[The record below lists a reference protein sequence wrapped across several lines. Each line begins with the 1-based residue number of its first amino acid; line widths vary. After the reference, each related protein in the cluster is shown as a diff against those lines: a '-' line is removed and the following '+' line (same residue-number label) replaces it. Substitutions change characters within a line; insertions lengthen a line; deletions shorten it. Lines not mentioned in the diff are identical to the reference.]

1 LLNFKFRLQKYKK
14 WFGKLLL
21 YDIFDKSIFN
31 TLINKNMPITA
42 NYPDRKSWLKIPEN
56 SDFPIQN
63 IPFGVFITKEDIITI
78 GTRIGD
84 YVIDLGALQKLNYFE
99 GIDLTDDMFM
109 QDTLNDFISDG
120 KKTWRL
126 VRNRIADIFDANNT
140 KLKSNKQHLDL
151 VIFKIDEVEMQLPVQ
166 IGDYTDFYSSKEHAT
181 NVGMMF
187 RDPANALLPNW
198 LHIPV
203 GYHGRSSTIV
213 PSGIPVHRPM
223 GQTLPDGEK
232 SPVFGPSRSIDF
244 ELEMGFITTDAN
256 VMGENIPVHEAED
269 YIFGMVL
276 LNDWSARDIQ
286 KWEYVPLGPF
296 LAKNFATSISPW
308 IVTMDALEPFRTKGP
323 KQDPTP
329 LPYLQQKG
337 KNAFDIH
344 LEVAIA
350 PENAEAKVVSKSN
363 FKYMYWSMSQQLAH
377 HTSNGCR
384 VNSGDMMG
392 SGTISGS
399 EKDSFGSMLELTWGG
414 KNPITMADGS
424 ERKFIN
430 DNDTVIMK
438 GFCKNNEVRIGFGEV
453 SSKLLPPFVRK

>member
-1 LLNFKFRLQKYKK
+1 
-14 WFGKLLL
+14 
-21 YDIFDKSIFN
+21 
-31 TLINKNMPITA
+31 MPINT
-42 NYPDRKSWLKIPEN
+42 NEPSRKSWLEVQEE

-63 IPFGVFITKEDIITI
+63 IPFGVFLTKDDVITI
-78 GTRIGD
+78 GTRIGNFA
-84 YVIDLGALQKLNYFE
+84 IDLGALQQLNYFE
-99 GIDLTDDMFM
+99 GIELTDDMFM

-126 VRNRIADIFDANNT
+126 VRNRIGDIFDIDNPLLRDND
-140 KLKSNKQHLDL
+140 KDRDI
-151 VIFKIDEVEMQLPVQ
+151 VIFAMEDVEMQLPVL

-181 NVGMMF
+181 NVGKMF

-223 GQTLPDGEK
+223 GQTLPAGYEE
-232 SPVFGPSRSIDF
+232 PVFGPSRLVDF
-244 ELEMGFITTDAN
+244 ELETAFITTDAN
-256 VMGENIPVHEAED
+256 VMGENIPICEADE

-276 LNDWSARDIQ
+276 LNDWSARDMQ

-296 LAKNFATSISPW
+296 LAKSFASSISPW
-308 IVTMDALEPFRTKGP
+308 IVTMDALEPFRVKGP
-323 KQDPTP
+323 SQEPTP
-329 LPYLQQKG
+329 LPYLQHKG
-337 KNAFDIH
+337 KNSYDIN
-344 LEVAIA
+344 LEAYIDTETSKE
-350 PENAEAKVVSKSN
+350 PTLVSKTN
-363 FKYMYWSMSQQLAH
+363 FKYLYWSMAQQLTH

-392 SGTISGS
+392 SGTISGPTP
-399 EKDSFGSMLELTWGG
+399 ESFGSMLELTWGG
-414 KNPITMADGS
+414 KNPIVLNDGT

-438 GFCKNNEVRIGFGEV
+438 GFCKNSYGRIGFGEV
-453 SSKLLPPFVRK
+453 STKLLPTYSRK

>member
-1 LLNFKFRLQKYKK
+1 
-14 WFGKLLL
+14 
-21 YDIFDKSIFN
+21 
-31 TLINKNMPITA
+31 MPISA
-42 NYPDRKSWLKIPEN
+42 NDTNRKSWIEVPEN
-56 SDFPIQN
+56 SDFPLQN
-63 IPFGVFITKEDIITI
+63 IPFGVFLTKENVVTV

-84 YVIDLGALQKLNYFE
+84 HAIDLGALQQLNYFA
-99 GIDLTDDMFM
+99 GIELTDDMFM

-126 VRNRIADIFDANNT
+126 VRNRIADIFDSTNP
-140 KLKSNKQHLDL
+140 KLRDDQKHRDI
-151 VIFKIDEVEMQLPVQ
+151 VIFNIADVEMQLPVL

-181 NVGMMF
+181 NVGKMF
-187 RDPANALLPNW
+187 RDPENALLPNW

-223 GQTLPDGEK
+223 GQTLPAGETT
-232 SPVFGPSRSIDF
+232 PVFGPSRLIDF
-244 ELEMGFITTDAN
+244 ELETAFITTDAN
-256 VMGENIPVHEAED
+256 IMGEIIPINEAED

-296 LAKNFATSISPW
+296 LAKNFASSISPW
-308 IVTMDALEPFRTKGP
+308 IVTMDALEPFRVPGP
-323 KQDPTP
+323 KQNPSP

-337 KNAFDIH
+337 KHSFDIN
-344 LEVAIA
+344 LQVAIQ
-350 PENAEAKVVSKSN
+350 PENAEPTVVSNSN
-363 FKYMYWSMSQQLAH
+363 FKYMYWTMNQQLAH

-392 SGTISGS
+392 SGTISGPTP
-399 EKDSFGSMLELTWGG
+399 DSYGSMLELTWGG
-414 KNPITMADGS
+414 KNPITLNDGT

-438 GFCKNNEVRIGFGEV
+438 GFCKNGQVRIGFGEV

>member
-1 LLNFKFRLQKYKK
+1 MSN
-14 WFGKLLL
+14 
-21 YDIFDKSIFN
+21 I
-31 TLINKNMPITA
+31 A
-42 NYPDRKSWLKIPEN
+42 NDPARKSWIDVPEN

-63 IPFGVFITKEDIITI
+63 IPFGVFLTKDDVITI
-78 GTRIGD
+78 GTRIGNCA
-84 YVIDLGALQKLNYFE
+84 IDMGALQQLGYFE
-99 GIDLTDDMFM
+99 GIELTDDMFM

-126 VRNRIADIFDANNT
+126 VRNRLAELFDTNNPRLRDNVVHKEIIIFSVN
-140 KLKSNKQHLDL
+140 L
-151 VIFKIDEVEMQLPVQ
+151 IEMLLPVQ

-181 NVGMMF
+181 NVGKMF
-187 RDPANALLPNW
+187 RDPENALLPNW

-213 PSGIPVHRPM
+213 PSGVPVHRPN
-223 GQTLPDGEK
+223 GQTLANGELQ
-232 SPVFGPSRSIDF
+232 PTFGPSKLVDF
-244 ELEMGFITTDAN
+244 ELETAFITTDAN
-256 VMGENIPVHEAED
+256 VMGEAVPVTEAED

-296 LAKNFATSISPW
+296 LAKNFASSISPW
-308 IVTMDALEPFRTKGP
+308 IVTMDALEPFRVSSPVQAP
-323 KQDPTP
+323 KP
-329 LPYLQQKG
+329 LEYLQLED
-337 KNAFDIH
+337 NFTFDIH
-344 LEVAIA
+344 LQVSIT
-350 PENAEAKVVSKSN
+350 PENASPTVVSKSN

-399 EKDSFGSMLELTWGG
+399 TPDSFGSMLELTWGG
-414 KNPITMADGS
+414 KNPLKMTDGS

-430 DNDTVIMK
+430 DNDTVTMT
-438 GFCKNNEVRIGFGEV
+438 GFCKNDSVRIGFGEV
-453 SSKLLPPFVRK
+453 SSKLLPAFEVKKN